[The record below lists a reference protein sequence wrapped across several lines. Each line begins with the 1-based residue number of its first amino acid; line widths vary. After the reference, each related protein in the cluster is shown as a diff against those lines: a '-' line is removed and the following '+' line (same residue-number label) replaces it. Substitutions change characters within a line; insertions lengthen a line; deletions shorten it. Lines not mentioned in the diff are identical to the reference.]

1 MSLTTALGIAQ
12 NALLTTARRTS
23 IVSQN
28 VTNASN
34 PDYSRRSAVLSSD
47 APGVR
52 VAEIRRAAAEGLFWQ
67 NLNASSSWEA
77 QKQLLAG
84 LDTLAISVN
93 GADNAASPAT
103 ALGRLQEALQLYA
116 TTPSSATVAEG
127 ALDAGRQF
135 VRSLNNGSAQIQTF
149 RTNMDVEIGIAVN
162 DLNRLLADFEVANKS
177 VIAARASG
185 RDASDALDQRE
196 AILKQISDQIPVST
210 FSRANDDMVI
220 TTADGSTLFETRPR
234 AVSFEST
241 AAYAPGIA
249 GKSVYIDGIP
259 LSPGKNGAVSGRLAS
274 FVALR
279 DEVATTLQTQLDEIA
294 RGAITAFAET
304 DRTGGGAPP
313 LAGLF
318 TWAGG
323 PALPPA
329 ATTSTGLAS
338 SISINPAFDSDAG
351 GNPALLRDGG
361 ANGAAYVANPGG
373 ASYADLLI
381 DYGDRLTAPIAFDPA
396 ARLATNISV
405 TEFSSASIGW
415 IEASRQTAFNA
426 ELTTSALKIRTAEA
440 LSNETGVNIDVE
452 MSLLLDL
459 EHAYEASARLIRT
472 VDQMMATLLE
482 TV

>member
-396 ARLATNISV
+396 AKLATNISV

-440 LSNETGVNIDVE
+440 LSNET
-452 MSLLLDL
+452 
-459 EHAYEASARLIRT
+459 
-472 VDQMMATLLE
+472 
-482 TV
+482 

>member
-52 VAEIRRAAAEGLFWQ
+52 VAEIRRAAAEALFWQ
-67 NLNASSSWEA
+67 NLSASSSWEA

-84 LDTLAISVN
+84 YDTLAISVN

-103 ALGRLQEALQLYA
+103 ALGKLQEALQLYA

-127 ALDAGRQF
+127 ALDAARQF

-149 RTNMDVEIGIAVN
+149 RANMDVEIGIAVN

-177 VIAARASG
+177 VIAARATG

-196 AILKQISDQIPVST
+196 AILKQISDQIPIST
-210 FSRANDDMVI
+210 FSRTNDDMVI

-234 AVSFEST
+234 VVSFEST
-241 AAYAPGIA
+241 AAYAPGVA
-249 GKSVYIDGIP
+249 GNAVYIDGIP
-259 LSPGKNGAVSGRLAS
+259 LAPGKNGAVSGRLAS

-279 DEVATTLQTQLDEIA
+279 DDVATTLQTQLDEIA
-294 RGAITAFAET
+294 RGAIAAFSET

-329 ATTSTGLAS
+329 ATSTTGLAN
-338 SISINPAFDSDAG
+338 SIAINPAFDTDAG

-373 ASYADLLI
+373 ASYANLLI
-381 DYGDRLTAPIAFDPA
+381 DYGDRLIAPITFDAA

-415 IEASRQTAFNA
+415 IEASRQNAFNA
-426 ELTTSALKIRTAEA
+426 ELTTGALKVRTAEA